1 MKTTNIFKPIFLS
14 LIVIQSIFA
23 LFGTAFTQIAFFNTA
38 DYSLNLGLEG
48 INNYLTA
55 FGKYKELYSSIII
68 TFAAYFGLWQLKAS
82 NDANTASLAANEE
95 RIKQIRFSEW
105 KSTVETTFNEVD
117 ENNIFMKN
125 EFIGIRQKLFN
136 QLYVINFTINNKTT
150 LSEIFNENI
159 KYFVETFESGEKEYL
174 EIVDYSYATQI
185 YSFDTFCLIFR
196 KCIEYQY
203 SSMFEDLRAL
213 YLQNL
218 NPNRFK
224 NIPS

>member
-14 LIVIQSIFA
+14 LIVIQSSFA
-23 LFGTAFTQIAFFNTA
+23 LYGTLLTQWAFLHTSEYTL
-38 DYSLNLGLEG
+38 YLGLEG

-55 FGKYKELYSSIII
+55 FGEYKELYSSIII
-68 TFAAYFGLWQLKAS
+68 TVAAYFGLQQLKAS
-82 NDANTASLAANEE
+82 NDANKASLAANEE
-95 RIKQIRFSEW
+95 RIKQIRFNEW

-117 ENNIFMKN
+117 EKNVLMKN

-136 QLYVINFTINNKTT
+136 QLYAINFTINNKTT
-150 LSEIFNENI
+150 LSEIFNEDI
-159 KYFVETFESGEKEYL
+159 KYLVESFESGEKEFL
-174 EIVDYSYATQI
+174 ENGDYSYATQT

-203 SSMFEDLRAL
+203 SSMFEDLGAL
-213 YLQNL
+213 YIQNL